1 MGTCLSSQKGRLT
14 SDYVDAVV
22 NKERGSANKPN
33 GPAASSSKM
42 SLGPSASTLGSAR
55 STSGHRDRMS
65 TSNFGS
71 EELSSET
78 TKALF
83 EKLGCKKTF
92 QDGELLI
99 EEGSASSSAIFI
111 VSGAVSLKKASSDK
125 EIARR
130 GAGDLIGEMSLLLG
144 EAPSI
149 SCIASGGAV
158 TAPPLERGELG
169 TT

>member
-71 EELSSET
+71 EEQSSET

-83 EKLGCKKTF
+83 EKL
-92 QDGELLI
+92 
-99 EEGSASSSAIFI
+99 
-111 VSGAVSLKKASSDK
+111 
-125 EIARR
+125 EIGRAH
-130 GAGDLIGEMSLLLG
+130 
-144 EAPSI
+144 
-149 SCIASGGAV
+149 V
-158 TAPPLERGELG
+158 
-169 TT
+169 

>member
-78 TKALF
+78 TKARGQRR
-83 EKLGCKKTF
+83 E
-92 QDGELLI
+92 GEVGGGRGN
-99 EEGSASSSAIFI
+99 EG
-111 VSGAVSLKKASSDK
+111 
-125 EIARR
+125 R
-130 GAGDLIGEMSLLLG
+130 GG
-144 EAPSI
+144 
-149 SCIASGGAV
+149 V
-158 TAPPLERGELG
+158 
-169 TT
+169 